1 MAGQDCRTWSSSAG
15 GTALPATGSAAAGA
29 STSATGLI
37 AGESQASGREV
48 AAADSR
54 DRSNSFRLTGRAATD
69 TTPFPY
75 QATAV
80 GLQWIR
86 TRDSCQWRVPHGTR
100 ETATQP

>member
-1 MAGQDCRTWSSSAG
+1 MAGQDCRNWSFSA
-15 GTALPATGSAAAGA
+15 
-29 STSATGLI
+29 SATGLI

-100 ETATQP
+100 ETATQPGAADRAGSE